1 MKRPINKADIRCE
14 IEQQI
19 DEFLNRGGAVE
30 QIERGI
36 SGRYN
41 NDPIRPSRESFQ
53 NAPKTER
60 TYVPEV
66 IAALEA
72 RRQQKPEKPKPV
84 KKRKPR
90 KKIIYDDF
98 GEPLR
103 WEWVED

>member
-1 MKRPINKADIRCE
+1 MKRPVNKADIRSE

-19 DEFLNRGGAVE
+19 HDFLNRGGEVE

-36 SGRYN
+36 SGRHDN
-41 NDPIRPSRESFQ
+41 QPIPPSRDSFQ
-53 NAPKTER
+53 QPKTER
-60 TYVPEV
+60 TYVPEIV
-66 IAALEA
+66 AALEA
-72 RRQQKPEKPKPV
+72 RRQQKPAKPTPA

-90 KKIIYDDF
+90 KKMVYDDF